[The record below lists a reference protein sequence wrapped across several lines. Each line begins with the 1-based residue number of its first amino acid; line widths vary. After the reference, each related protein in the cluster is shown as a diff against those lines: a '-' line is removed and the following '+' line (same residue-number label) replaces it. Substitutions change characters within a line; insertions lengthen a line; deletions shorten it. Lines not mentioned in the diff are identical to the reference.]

1 MFDQFLNGTNQQFL
15 ISLGF
20 ALMCGIVIGVERELR
35 KKPAGVSTQA
45 LVVVGATL
53 FTFLSANVVG
63 ADKTRIAAQVVSG
76 IGFLGAG
83 LIIKIKDGK
92 ELTNVTTAASI
103 WYAAAVGMAIGFGF
117 HFIGVVSALTAV
129 LISRIPKI
137 NSDER

>member
-1 MFDQFLNGTNQQFL
+1 MFDQFLSGTNQQFL

-20 ALMCGIVIGVERELR
+20 ALICGIVIGVERELR

-137 NSDER
+137 SSDER